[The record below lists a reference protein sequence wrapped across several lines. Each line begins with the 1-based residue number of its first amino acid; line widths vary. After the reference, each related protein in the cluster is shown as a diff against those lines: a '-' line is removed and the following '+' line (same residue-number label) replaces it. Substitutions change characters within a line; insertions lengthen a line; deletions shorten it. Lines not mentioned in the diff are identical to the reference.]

1 MSDYKKDFI
10 LHLVNRVPDQVASK
24 LVDKGCPKSMLK
36 DKPSISRAALS
47 YVNRKEEEAAIE
59 LAKIHPDRD
68 LILKA
73 AEAEAAIAKMPS
85 DDSNCAG
92 CGSIAAAALLAEGD
106 ATKPAK
112 TSVTINPNVVIAGGA
127 IVLIVAIISSVY
139 LSK

>member
-24 LVDKGCPKSMLK
+24 LIEKGCPKSMLK

-59 LAKIHPDRD
+59 LAKIHPDRE

-73 AEAEAAIAKMPS
+73 AEAEAATARS
-85 DDSNCAG
+85 
-92 CGSIAAAALLAEGD
+92 AAATERSAREAAEAALKEERESHA
-106 ATKPAK
+106 
-112 TSVTINPNVVIAGGA
+112 VTIASERRAFQAYKAAVIN
-127 IVLIVAIISSVY
+127 SPE
-139 LSK
+139 